1 MAGLLFY
8 RKYWNKDCFWFI
20 LLKMLKQNM
29 AEDLFHS
36 EDENKLPMG
45 IHFIENAEMRY
56 SWRFIAFKK
65 A

>member
-1 MAGLLFY
+1 
-8 RKYWNKDCFWFI
+8 
-20 LLKMLKQNM
+20 MLKQNM

-45 IHFIENAEMRY
+45 IHFLENAEMRY